1 MLSTYKSKQRL
12 LNISEMAVS
21 SSPNLDSFIKSS
33 KTPPQ
38 TLATSQEVRDRKS
51 IFVASAYKASSPS
64 DARSIMKHVKN
75 VVHAARPASHEI
87 AAWRCMTLKEGKLG
101 LDGPDDFE
109 VQGGWEDDGEKYGG
123 QRVLKVMQQE
133 GVLDVIVIVSRWYGG
148 IMLGPARFEHI
159 ETCAREV
166 CRAFKLKQDMDE
178 CITVLTALDD
188 ELSKLRE
195 ELGRISSAAP
205 DNAGVDAAPK
215 SADADRPDRPSEHPP
230 SQNGQEDPI
239 PSSALTQTL
248 TPSKAHL
255 PEQSTF
261 KPEERKETK
270 KPDYTALSDSLDIA
284 KARRLITARENAI
297 KSLKSILAK
306 KQTTK

>member
-1 MLSTYKSKQRL
+1 
-12 LNISEMAVS
+12 MAVPS
-21 SSPNLDSFIKSS
+21 APNLDSFIKSS

-195 ELGRISSAAP
+195 ELARISS
-205 DNAGVDAAPK
+205 
-215 SADADRPDRPSEHPP
+215 
-230 SQNGQEDPI
+230 
-239 PSSALTQTL
+239 TL

-297 KSLKSILAK
+297 KSLRSILAK
-306 KQTTK
+306 KQITK